1 MFEQTVNA
9 GSLTKLTAAEKR
21 GFRVRWGLGALL
33 FGLGVLLQTAREYGH
48 LLVGIHI
55 KSVALVL
62 WLLGIALMLWAT
74 VAGYHSSGSP
84 EEKSRAV
91 TTRH

>member
-1 MFEQTVNA
+1 MFEQTVNP

-21 GFRVRWGLGALL
+21 GFRARWGLGALL
-33 FGLGVLLQTAREYGH
+33 FGIGVLLQTASDYGH
-48 LLVGIHI
+48 LLLGIHT

-84 EEKSRAV
+84 RKNREA
-91 TTRH
+91 

>member
-1 MFEQTVNA
+1 MFEQTVNP

-21 GFRVRWGLGALL
+21 RFRVQWGLGALL
-33 FGLGVLLQTAREYGH
+33 FGLGILLQTAREFGP
-48 LLVGIHI
+48 LLLGIHT

-84 EEKSRAV
+84 RKNRES
-91 TTRH
+91 

>member
-1 MFEQTVNA
+1 MFEQTVNP
-9 GSLTKLTAAEKR
+9 GSLTRLTAAEKR
-21 GFRVRWGLGALL
+21 GFRARWCLGALL
-33 FGLGVLLQTAREYGH
+33 FGLGALLQTAREYGP
-48 LLVGIHI
+48 LLLGIHT

-62 WLLGIALMLWAT
+62 WLLGIALMLWAA
-74 VAGYHSSGSP
+74 VAWYHSGSS

>member
-1 MFEQTVNA
+1 MFEQTVNP

-21 GFRVRWGLGALL
+21 GFRARWCLGALL
-33 FGLGVLLQTAREYGH
+33 FGIGVLLQTAREYGP
-48 LLVGIHI
+48 LLLGLHT
-55 KSVALVL
+55 KSVAIVL
-62 WLLGIALMLWAT
+62 WLLGIALILWAAV
-74 VAGYHSSGSP
+74 VAYHNSGSS